1 MEITYENMHK
11 GLEHAEVRD
20 FISSQLCEVQ
30 EKINKNRPKRI
41 ELVNG
46 DYMRYRIE
54 TLENEIKVKQ
64 YELQLVNNLNAL
76 ITIMKSF
83 NWKDYDVSDHI
94 KCKTEVG
101 YRNFIGTIEEHEN
114 LLIF

>member
-1 MEITYENMHK
+1 MEMTFENMHN
-11 GLEHAEVRD
+11 GLVNAEVRD
-20 FISSQLCEVQ
+20 FISFQLCEVQ
-30 EKINKNRPKRI
+30 EKINKNRPERI

-64 YELQLVNNLNAL
+64 HELQLVNHLNAL

-83 NWKDYDVSDHI
+83 NWKDYDVSDYI
-94 KCKTEVG
+94 KCKTEIG
-101 YRNFIGTIEEHEN
+101 YRNFIGTIEEYNN
-114 LLIF
+114 LIIF